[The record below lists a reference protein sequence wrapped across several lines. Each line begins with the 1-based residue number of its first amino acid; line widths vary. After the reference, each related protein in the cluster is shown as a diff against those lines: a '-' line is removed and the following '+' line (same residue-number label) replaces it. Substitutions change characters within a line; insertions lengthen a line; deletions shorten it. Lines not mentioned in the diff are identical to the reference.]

1 MTYPPIARNR
11 AFGQGLGWGRKTAL
25 WAVVGLL
32 VAVCA
37 GGLIADVSAQTPAHS
52 IDSVSPRSVG
62 PISVQV
68 VVTVSNVPGTTPAY
82 HFRYR
87 ADGDTGAW
95 TSGGTQ
101 STSDTTFTRTIT
113 STSFTDGSAWDF
125 EVDVVST
132 FDALRTAGTH
142 THAATTLYVL
152 NTLDDVLWEIDDI
165 SDVSGNDTNLG
176 AVTGNAAN
184 AFGMVEFDGW
194 MWVVTTGRELLRT
207 RTPGTLN
214 SWTSFGTL
222 PEMEGSVRDIYA
234 DDTHIYILLQE
245 AAYRIGNLTS
255 SPLTASKMQAT
266 FSGHFRRGGAWVDDH
281 YYTVSAGGGQ
291 TRICDGANAVDVL
304 SNCSSAVTGI
314 SHPRAATEFNGRLLV
329 WEQDDHQLYEILS
342 PMTFNPTALSLGT
355 ADSSLADDVN
365 AIASWSGN
373 PATIVS
379 GVATTGSITQT
390 ATIRVTLTA
399 ADSDGQTIYLRHRVN
414 GGSTWTET
422 NASATGLTH
431 DFSLSGLT
439 FSTTYQVQASMDY
452 NFPPDDRA
460 STTFTTPA
468 PAPTAPDAPT
478 GLSSTPGNG
487 QVVLSWTPPAANG
500 SDIIRYGYS
509 SDDGS
514 TWRTTGSAATSYT
527 ATQISAGSGTNLQN
541 GKQYTFR
548 VRAVNGIGTGT
559 QSGSQTA
566 TPFGPP
572 GVPTTLTAVPGDQ
585 QVVLG
590 WNAAAA
596 NGSDIIRY
604 GYSSDDGSTWRTT
617 GSAATSYTATQI
629 SAGSGTNLQN
639 GKQYTFRVRAVNRGG
654 TGAQSAFQPATP
666 LGPPGVPTTL
676 TAAPGDQ
683 QVVLG
688 WNAAAANG
696 SDIIRYEYSSD
707 DGSTWRTTGGTTTS
721 YTATHTSTSSP
732 VNLQNGT
739 LYTFRV
745 RAVNGI
751 GTGAQSAFQPATPL
765 GPPGVTTT
773 LTAAP
778 GDQQV
783 VLGWNPAAANGSEI
797 IRYEYS
803 SDDGSTWR
811 TTGGTTTSYTATQT
825 SASSPTN
832 LQTGTLYTFRV
843 RAVNGIGTGP
853 ASHNASATPNTVPA
867 FSSNTVTREVYE
879 NVGAGANVGDPV
891 TATDADHDTITYT
904 LGGTDA
910 ASFAIDSTSGQ
921 ITVGTGTTLDYQVKR
936 SYEVTVTA
944 TDSLNA
950 ADSTTVTIN
959 VLDIREAGFL
969 GRIDITV
976 GRAGGDYGY
985 VSGSYGTLIGE
996 FPVALFGDDTARTVG
1011 GIYEDADGN
1020 WYFTYSGGM
1029 ADDWNISQKELDEVV
1044 VEVTYEDGKDSRS
1057 FVLGGFIEERTG
1069 DYTLKFDPP
1078 LPSRDWDD
1086 KDGEEVAFEFRRL
1099 RSQTT
1104 ATTVP
1109 RETEPEGE
1117 RGSFVEFLT
1126 ESTPGGAVTAQM
1138 LIVILV
1144 YLMFIRTAPPTPFGV
1159 MLSAGVLI
1167 LSPWV
1172 PMIFGYG
1179 DVLAASIILVNVLLA
1194 AFTYKVFAAR
1204 TQ

>member
-1 MTYPPIARNR
+1 M
-11 AFGQGLGWGRKTAL
+11 
-25 WAVVGLL
+25 GLL

-62 PISVQV
+62 PISAQV

-132 FDALRTAGTH
+132 FDDIRTAGTH

-184 AFGMVEFDGW
+184 AFGMVEFAGW
-194 MWVVTTGRELLRT
+194 MWAVLDSRELLRT
-207 RTPGTLN
+207 RTPGTLD
-214 SWTSFGTL
+214 SWTSLGTL

-255 SPLTASKMQAT
+255 SFLTASKMQAT

-281 YYTVSAGGGQ
+281 YYTVSSGGGE
-291 TRICDGANAVDVL
+291 TRICGGANAVDVL
-304 SNCSSAVTGI
+304 GNCSNNAVTGL

-342 PMTFNPTALSLGT
+342 PTASDPTALSLGT
-355 ADSSLADDVN
+355 GDSSLADDVN

-399 ADSDGQTIYLRHRVN
+399 ADSDGQTIYLLHRAN

-431 DFSLSGLT
+431 IFSLSGLT

-468 PAPTAPDAPT
+468 TAPDAPT

-514 TWRTTGSAATSYT
+514 TWRTTGSA
-527 ATQISAGSGTNLQN
+527 TN
-541 GKQYTFR
+541 
-548 VRAVNGIGTGT
+548 
-559 QSGSQTA
+559 
-566 TPFGPP
+566 
-572 GVPTTLTAVPGDQ
+572 
-585 QVVLG
+585 
-590 WNAAAA
+590 
-596 NGSDIIRY
+596 
-604 GYSSDDGSTWRTT
+604 
-617 GSAATSYTATQI
+617 
-629 SAGSGTNLQN
+629 
-639 GKQYTFRVRAVNRGG
+639 
-654 TGAQSAFQPATP
+654 
-666 LGPPGVPTTL
+666 
-676 TAAPGDQ
+676 
-683 QVVLG
+683 
-688 WNAAAANG
+688 
-696 SDIIRYEYSSD
+696 
-707 DGSTWRTTGGTTTS
+707 
-721 YTATHTSTSSP
+721 
-732 VNLQNGT
+732 
-739 LYTFRV
+739 
-745 RAVNGI
+745 
-751 GTGAQSAFQPATPL
+751 
-765 GPPGVTTT
+765 
-773 LTAAP
+773 
-778 GDQQV
+778 
-783 VLGWNPAAANGSEI
+783 
-797 IRYEYS
+797 
-803 SDDGSTWR
+803 
-811 TTGGTTTSYTATQT
+811 SYTATQT
-825 SASSPTN
+825 SASSPVT
-832 LQTGTLYTFRV
+832 LQNGTQYAFRI
-843 RAVNGIGTGP
+843 RAVNSEGTGP
-853 ASHNASATPNTVPA
+853 ASNNASATPNTVPA

-969 GRIDITV
+969 GRIGITV

-985 VSGSYGTLIGE
+985 VSGSYGTLGIGE